1 MRGLSYS
8 SSASYRGGLG
18 VLKIESGNLVFVKRS
33 GIVNPKDYVVQTI
46 PLKAIRSVDVQGT
59 MKRMLV
65 IVVDSSI
72 HPGIPRHEFSV
83 SAPEQWIAAIQN
95 EMKMDRQQVVH
106 SPQPTYVKEVVREI
120 VKYPCPYCNS
130 LIEVTSSRCPICG
143 APQKK

>member
-1 MRGLSYS
+1 VRALSYS

-18 VLKIESGNLVFVKRS
+18 VLKIDNGNLVFVKRS
-33 GIVNPKDYVVQTI
+33 GIVNQKDYVVQTI

-65 IVVDSSI
+65 IMVDSSI
-72 HPGIPRHEFSV
+72 HSGIPRHEFSV
-83 SAPEQWIAAIQN
+83 PAPEQWIAVIQY
-95 EMKMDRQQVVH
+95 EMKMDRQQVAQ
-106 SPQPTYVKEVVREI
+106 SPQPIYVKEVVREI

-130 LIEVTSSRCPICG
+130 LIEVTSSCCPICG

>member
-1 MRGLSYS
+1 VSELTYS

-18 VLKIESGNLVFVKRS
+18 VLKIENGNLVFVKRS
-33 GIVNPKDYVVQTI
+33 GIVNQMDYVVQTI
-46 PLKAIRSVDVQGT
+46 PLRAIRSVKVQGT

-65 IVVDSSI
+65 IMVDSSM
-72 HPGIPRHEFSV
+72 HSGIPRHEFSV
-83 SAPEQWIAAIQN
+83 PVPEQWISAIQN
-95 EMKMDRQQVVH
+95 EMKADRQQVAQ
-106 SPQPTYVKEVVREI
+106 SQQPTYVKEVVREI

>member
-18 VLKIESGNLVFVKRS
+18 VLKIECGNLVFVKRS
-33 GIVNPKDYVVQTI
+33 GIVNQKDYVVQTI
-46 PLKAIRSVDVQGT
+46 PLKAIRSVVVQGT

-65 IVVDSSI
+65 IMVDSSI
-72 HPGIPRHEFSV
+72 HSGIPRHEFSV
-83 SAPEQWIAAIQN
+83 PAPEQWIAAIQN
-95 EMKMDRQQVVH
+95 EKTMDRLQVAQ
-106 SPQPTYVKEVVREI
+106 SPQPTYIKEVVREI

>member
-1 MRGLSYS
+1 MSGLTYS

-33 GIVNPKDYVVQTI
+33 GIVNQKDYVIQAI

-59 MKRMLV
+59 MERMLV
-65 IVVDSSI
+65 IMVDSSI

-83 SAPEQWIAAIQN
+83 PAPEQWIAAIQN
-95 EMKMDRQQVVH
+95 EMKIDRQQVIQ
-106 SPQPTYVKEVVREI
+106 SPQPTYAKEVIREI

-130 LIEVTSSRCPICG
+130 LIEVTSNRCPICG

>member
-1 MRGLSYS
+1 MSELPYS

-18 VLKIESGNLVFVKRS
+18 ILKIENGNLIFVKRS
-33 GIVNPKDYVVQTI
+33 GILNQKDFVVQTI

-65 IVVDSSI
+65 IMVDSSI
-72 HPGIPRHEFSV
+72 HSGIPRHEFSV
-83 SAPEQWIAAIQN
+83 PAPEQWIAAIQN
-95 EMKMDRQQVVH
+95 EMKMDRQQAAR
-106 SPQPTYVKEVVREI
+106 SPQPIYVKEVVREI

>member
-1 MRGLSYS
+1 VSELTYS

-18 VLKIESGNLVFVKRS
+18 VLKIEDGSLVFVKRS
-33 GIVNPKDYVVQTI
+33 GIVNQMDYVVQTI
-46 PLKAIRSVDVQGT
+46 PLRAIRSVKVQGT

-65 IVVDSSI
+65 IMVDSSM
-72 HPGIPRHEFSV
+72 HSGIPRHEFSV
-83 SAPEQWIAAIQN
+83 PVPEQWISAIQN
-95 EMKMDRQQVVH
+95 EVKADRQQVAQ
-106 SPQPTYVKEVVREI
+106 SQQPTYVKEVVREI

>member
-1 MRGLSYS
+1 MSRLTYS
-8 SSASYRGGLG
+8 SSASYRGGPG

-33 GIVNPKDYVVQTI
+33 GIVNQKDYVVQTI

-65 IVVDSSI
+65 IMVDSSI
-72 HPGIPRHEFSV
+72 HSGIPRHEFSV
-83 SAPEQWIAAIQN
+83 SAPERWIAAIQN
-95 EMKMDRQQVVH
+95 EMIIDRQQVAE
-106 SPQPTYVKEVVREI
+106 SPQPTYIKEVVREI

>member
-1 MRGLSYS
+1 MSELTYS

-18 VLKIESGNLVFVKRS
+18 VLKIEDGSLVFVKRS
-33 GIVNPKDYVVQTI
+33 GIVNQMDYVVQTI
-46 PLKAIRSVDVQGT
+46 PLRAIRSVKVQGT

-65 IVVDSSI
+65 IMVDSSM
-72 HPGIPRHEFSV
+72 HSGIPRHEFSV
-83 SAPEQWIAAIQN
+83 PVPEQWISAIQN
-95 EMKMDRQQVVH
+95 EVKADRQQVAQ
-106 SPQPTYVKEVVREI
+106 SQQPTYVKEVVREI